1 MYNWK
6 WDFRKN
12 DCLEYK
18 QKHINSAQIKS
29 TNNRCWFAS
38 ALQFSLSIVKYTKLF
53 QSNFRDVFHFSTRKT
68 IFYCLLSLNFGAKL
82 THLCGFWL
90 DVSFFSHL
98 KKHRSRFWLDVSFF
112 FKLLWLVRTHLHMK
126 IYAIAFQWLYLSTY
140 TLYRVDL
147 TLYNKKGYVWSCAP
161 LPSFPTVFFVSF

>member
-12 DCLEYK
+12 DCLDYK

-38 ALQFSLSIVKYTKLF
+38 ALQFSLSIVKYTKLLQSDF
-53 QSNFRDVFHFSTRKT
+53 QDVFHF
-68 IFYCLLSLNFGAKL
+68 YCILSLNFGPKL

-98 KKHRSRFWLDVSFF
+98 KKHRSRFWLEVSFF
-112 FKLLWLVRTHLHMK
+112 FKLLWLVRTHLRMK

-147 TLYNKKGYVWSCAP
+147 TLYNKKGYVWTCAP